1 VTEEHSNNAPETP
14 ETPEARAEAS
24 AESTATSQ
32 RVPKLRR
39 HGARYRARRRAADI
53 MYEAENRDMDPVDI
67 VEDRIKL
74 AREDEHGVAPIA
86 DYTKVLVTGV
96 AEELDTID
104 STIER
109 YLAED
114 WELYRIPAVDRAI
127 MRVAVWELLYNSDE
141 IDLATAVSEGVEL
154 ASEYST
160 DAAAPY
166 INAVLDDVAHSRSE
180 DNPMNVEA
188 EAEELAEAD
197 EPADADELDPID
209 SGFEETPEE
218 PEEPAV
224 SEEPREADSE
234 NSVAPE
240 GSEEPG
246 ESEVPETP
254 ETPETPGTPQAGTES
269 NSQQ

>member
-1 VTEEHSNNAPETP
+1 MTEEHSNNAPETP

-53 MYEAENRDMDPVDI
+53 MYEAENRDMDPVAI

-86 DYTKVLVTGV
+86 EYTKVLVTGV

-127 MRVAVWELLYNSDE
+127 MRVAVWELLYNSEE

-197 EPADADELDPID
+197 EPADADEFESADLDL
-209 SGFEETPEE
+209 EETP
-218 PEEPAV
+218 
-224 SEEPREADSE
+224 EEPREADSE

-240 GSEEPG
+240 GSTEPD
-246 ESEVPETP
+246 ESEDPEVPEP
-254 ETPETPGTPQAGTES
+254 LETPEEPQAGTEG